1 MAENKFNKID
11 GTIFD
16 KPVKSGKTKAGK
28 DYSIPQLVLE
38 MDGSYT
44 DKDGKYISKTSFAC
58 FDLGKT
64 ANQIL
69 DSFSVKDLVTVSYVH
84 KGKKFPRK
92 DGTLGFDNAMLATR
106 IEYADLDAN
115 HSTHTG
121 KVTVDPFVKAL
132 PNDVP
137 EEGDEPDDDQL
148 PF

>member
-1 MAENKFNKID
+1 MENKFNKID

-16 KPVKSGKTKAGK
+16 KPVKTGKTKAGK

-44 DKDGKYISKTSFAC
+44 DKDGKYVTKTSFAC

-64 ANQIL
+64 ANQTL
-69 DSFSVKDLVTVSYVH
+69 ESFSIKDFVTVSYVM

-92 DGTLGFDNAMLATR
+92 DGTLGFDNALLATK
-106 IEYADLDAN
+106 IEFADLDAN
-115 HSTHTG
+115 HNTHTG
-121 KVTVDPFVKAL
+121 KVTVDPFVEAL

-137 EEGDEPDDDQL
+137 EEGGGDEFSDL